1 MEIDMIN
8 KASIWHVTPVHI
20 GTEFFDQ
27 TTSVLEANED
37 LYNIVNDESLTIV
50 RARYTVGDYN
60 SIKRMRAFLHNVKS
74 RIADEKFKDVKFC
87 EVFPNINGCI
97 SKFQIT
103 DKLYCYIMYNGTAVF
118 LDYGDAIHID
128 DERYF
133 SIPLFLERQQYE
145 DDYCANREVSERKK
159 PLYDFLELL
168 WLCMGSEAKHFST
181 SKEFR
186 NNGVSYTLCV
196 GMIDAPD
203 LKSNKLDE
211 TFLKN
216 INAMLDTAPFNNIYD
231 ESQWELIKTRVDEY
245 DTNSPQIKE
254 LSENLIFADSWSG
267 VIVAGD
273 LSRNRTCITWLM
285 EFEIVLQSMWL
296 LFDAYCENVLRQD
309 LSVMELQSI
318 LSRVELMKVSL
329 DNDIS
334 SNMEQARHIM
344 RTSLIDSSDI
354 DVIYSRMH
362 GMLEN
367 KLKLQSMS
375 EDKRKS
381 KYSLLSDIALLAI
394 ALMEIYGVIVEIL
407 RADSFGKEEIFAVLI
422 MMSIA
427 TICVWAMVKGK
438 K

>member
-1 MEIDMIN
+1 MIQ

-27 TTSVLEANED
+27 TTSVLEANDD
-37 LYNIVNDESLTIV
+37 LYRMVNDESAVIL
-50 RARYTVGDYN
+50 RSRYTTGDLH
-60 SIKRMRAFLHNVKS
+60 SIKRMRGFLHEVKAHLS
-74 RIADEKFKDVKFC
+74 EERFVKVSFC
-87 EVFPNINGCI
+87 ETFPNIIGCI
-97 SKFQIT
+97 AKFQIT
-103 DKLYCYIMYNGTAVF
+103 ERMYCYIMYNGTAVF
-118 LDYGDAIHID
+118 LDYGEEIPIA
-128 DERYF
+128 DEQYF
-133 SIPLFLERQQYE
+133 SIPFFLERQRYE
-145 DDYCANREVSERKK
+145 DDYCANRALSERKR

-168 WLCMGSEAKHFST
+168 WQCMGAEAKHFST
-181 SKEFR
+181 SGAFR

-196 GMIDAPD
+196 GMIDVPD
-203 LKSNKLDE
+203 LKSNKLDPS
-211 TFLKN
+211 FLKN
-216 INAMLDTAPFNNIYD
+216 INAILDTAPFNNIYD
-231 ESQWELIKTRVDEY
+231 ESQWELIQSRIDEY
-245 DTNSPQIKE
+245 DTDNPRIKE

-267 VIVAGD
+267 VVVAGD
-273 LSRNRTCITWLM
+273 LKRNRTCISWLM

-309 LSVMELQSI
+309 LSVMELQST

-334 SNMEQARHIM
+334 SNMEQSRHIM
-344 RTSLIDSSDI
+344 RTALIDSSDI

-375 EDKRKS
+375 EEKRKS

-394 ALMEIYGVIVEIL
+394 ALMEIYGVIVELL
-407 RADSFGKEEIFAVLI
+407 RAESFGREELLAVAI
-422 MMSIA
+422 MLGVA
-427 TICVWAMVKGK
+427 TICVWTMVKGK